1 MKNLSSVLNFGSFN
15 GTFEC
20 HNNKNTLCI
29 KGIRAYCVSALSVP
43 PVHVVG
49 KKNEQYWA
57 LVNGVKI

>member
-49 KKNEQYWA
+49 KKMNSIGLW
-57 LVNGVKI
+57 